1 MHRFS
6 RQKINRSRRIL
17 LILRFV
23 SLTDIPYANRHKTSE
38 LQTMTD
44 DEALSQLYFK
54 DTAFQNLMQRRI
66 FNVLLIASAYDAFM
80 MEEDGRVEE
89 QLYFEYTSLNLSSPP
104 RVTRALNS
112 TEGLGILKKK
122 AFDLVIMMPGNDI
135 SETFSGARRIRE
147 NYPDMPIIVLT
158 PFSKEVSRRL
168 SNEDFSG
175 IDYVFSWLGNVDLL
189 LAIIKLLEDKM
200 NADNDINGVGV
211 QLIMLVEDS
220 VRFYS
225 SVLPI
230 VYKFILK
237 QSREFSTEALNEHEQ
252 MLRMR
257 GRPKVMLAR
266 DYEEAIAI
274 YNRYSDHILGV
285 ISDVSFKHNGKKDP
299 KAGIKLASELRER
312 DPFLPLIIE
321 SSEPENAH
329 AVIEFGGTFIDKN
342 SKKFP
347 VDLGQAITSNF
358 GFGDFVIRNPE
369 TGEEI
374 FRIKSLK
381 DLQKNIFNIPAEALY
396 WHASFNDISRWLYSR
411 AMFPIAEVIKHHRFR
426 DLKDAPQVRQLFFD
440 LIVKYRRMKNRGVV
454 AIFRKDRF
462 DHYSNFA
469 RIGQGSLG
477 GKGRGL
483 AFIDSIIKK
492 NPVCDNFDGISI
504 TIPRTVVLCTDIFDE
519 FMESNRLYPIAL
531 SDEPDDVILRHFL
544 EGELPR
550 RITDDL
556 LALFE
561 VVDTPIAVRSS
572 SLLEDSHYQPFAG
585 IYSTYMVPKYK
596 DPARML
602 RVVSDAIKGVYAS
615 VFYADSKAYMTATSN
630 VIDQEKMAV
639 ILQEVV
645 GKEVDGYYFPS
656 FSGVGRSL
664 NYYPLNDEK
673 PEDGVAEI
681 AVGLG
686 KYIVDGGL
694 SLRFSPR
701 HPENV
706 LQTSE
711 LSLALRDTQ
720 TRMYAL
726 DMTGNGKGETTDDGT
741 ASDTPRLVV
750 DDGYNV
756 AKLRVQDMADKGVLK
771 YMVSTFDYRDNVIRD
786 NDSGEGRK
794 VVTFNN
800 ILKHKVFPLAE
811 AVDLMLTSGQE
822 AMQRPVEIEFAG
834 IVGPDEKMI
843 GPGAKSKGRLYWL
856 QIRPIVD
863 RKEIVDEALMATPD
877 EKLLLKSGTALGH
890 GNIEGVRT
898 IVYVRPEKFSSS
910 NNSIIAREI
919 EKINRGFLDR
929 NERYV
934 LIGPGRWG
942 SSDTALGIPVK
953 WPAISAAR
961 LIVESSLPSYRI
973 EPSQG
978 THFFQNLTS
987 FGVAYFTI
995 DTNARHKDGEP
1006 VTALYDVD
1014 FLNSMPAVYES
1025 DYVRIVTFKAP
1036 LAIGVNGLKG
1046 TGVVLKP
1053 ET

>member
-1 MHRFS
+1 MQPDPDFAAKLAIYSGFAIGLRYFS
-6 RQKINRSRRIL
+6 VIL
-17 LILRFV
+17 HCI
-23 SLTDIPYANRHKTSE
+23 SNLTNF
-38 LQTMTD
+38 LTMTD

-54 DTAFQNLMQRRI
+54 DTAFHNLMQKRI

-112 TEGLGILKKK
+112 AEALEIMKTKS
-122 AFDLVIMMPGNDI
+122 FDLVIMMPGNDV
-135 SETFSGARRIRE
+135 SETFTGARRIRAE
-147 NYPDMPIIVLT
+147 YPGMPIIVLT

-211 QLIMLVEDS
+211 QMILLVEDS

-266 DYEEAIAI
+266 DYEEALEL
-274 YNRYSDHILGV
+274 YDRYSDHILGV
-285 ISDVSFKHNGKKDP
+285 ISDVSFMREGVKDP
-299 KAGIKLASELRER
+299 KAGIRLARELRER
-312 DPFLPLIIE
+312 DPYLPLIIE
-321 SSEPENAH
+321 SSEIENAH
-329 AVIEFGGTFIDKN
+329 DVVEIGGTFIDKN

-347 VDLGQAITSNF
+347 VDLGKAIINNF

-369 TGEEI
+369 SGEEI

-381 DLQKNIFNIPAEALY
+381 DLQKNIFDIPAEALY

-440 LIVKYRRMKNRGVV
+440 LIVKYRKMKNRGVV
-454 AIFRKDRF
+454 AIFQKDRF

-492 NPVCDNFDGISI
+492 NPVCDNFDGITI

-531 SDEPDDVILRHFL
+531 SDAPDEEILQHFL
-544 EGELPR
+544 RGKLPR
-550 RITDDL
+550 RIKDDL

-585 IYSTYMVPKYK
+585 IYSTYMVPKIK
-596 DPARML
+596 NPEEML
-602 RVVSDAIKGVYAS
+602 KMVTNAIKGVYAS

-645 GKEVDGYYFPS
+645 GKDVDGYYFPS

-664 NYYPLNDEK
+664 NYYPLNNEK
-673 PEDGVAEI
+673 PEDGVAEV

-694 SLRFSPR
+694 ALRFSPR
-701 HPENV
+701 HSDNV

-726 DMTGNGKGETTDDGT
+726 DMKGDERETSISGQKI
-741 ASDTPRLVV
+741 SNPLPSLSNLKV

-756 AKLRVQDMADKGVLK
+756 AKIRVQDIADKGALK
-771 YMVSTFDYRDNVIRD
+771 YMVSTFDFRDNVIRD
-786 NDSGEGRK
+786 NDYGDGRK

-800 ILKHKVFPLAE
+800 ILKHKVYPLAE
-811 AVDLMLTSGQE
+811 AVDFMLTTGQT

-834 IVGPDEKMI
+834 MVDINGQ
-843 GPGAKSKGRLYWL
+843 SKGKLYWL

-863 RKEIVDEALMATPD
+863 RKETVDEALMNTPD

-890 GNIEGVRT
+890 GNIEGVNT
-898 IVYVRPEKFSSS
+898 VVYVRPEKFSSS
-910 NNSIIAREI
+910 NNSLIAREI

-929 NERYV
+929 EERYV

-995 DTNARHKDGEP
+995 DTNARRKEGDP
-1006 VTALYDVD
+1006 VTDLYDVE
-1014 FLNSMPAVYES
+1014 FLNAQPAVYES
-1025 DYVRIVTFKAP
+1025 EFVRIVTFAQP

-1046 TGVVLKP
+1046 TGVVVKP
-1053 ET
+1053 EV

>member
-1 MHRFS
+1 MS
-6 RQKINRSRRIL
+6 
-17 LILRFV
+17 
-23 SLTDIPYANRHKTSE
+23 
-38 LQTMTD
+38 D
-44 DEALSQLYFK
+44 DALSQLYFK
-54 DTAFQNLMQRRI
+54 DTAFQNLMQKRI

-89 QLYFEYTSLNLSSPP
+89 QLYFEYTALNLSSPP
-104 RVTRALNS
+104 RVTRALN
-112 TEGLGILKKK
+112 TKEGLEILAAKH
-122 AFDLVIMMPGNDI
+122 FDLVIMMPGNDI
-135 SETFSGARRIRE
+135 TETFTGARRIRDA
-147 NYPDMPIIVLT
+147 YPNVPIIVLT

-168 SNEDFSG
+168 SKEDFSG

-200 NADNDINGVGV
+200 NAENDINNVGV
-211 QLIMLVEDS
+211 QMILLVEDS

-230 VYKFILK
+230 LYKFILK
-237 QSREFSTEALNEHEQ
+237 QSLEFSTEALNEHEQ

-266 DYEEAIAI
+266 DYEEAMAL
-274 YNRYSDHILGV
+274 YDRYSDHILGV
-285 ISDVSFKHNGKKDP
+285 ITDVSFMHDGKKDP
-299 KAGIKLASELRER
+299 KAGIKLARALRER
-312 DPFLPLIIE
+312 DPFLPIIIE

-329 AVIEFGGTFIDKN
+329 DVAELGCTFIDKN

-347 VDLGQAITSNF
+347 VDLGKAITGNF
-358 GFGDFVIRNPE
+358 GFGDFVIRNPD

-374 FRIKSLK
+374 LRLKSLK
-381 DLQKNIFNIPAEALY
+381 DLQKHIFDIPAEALY
-396 WHASFNDISRWLYSR
+396 WHASYNDISRWLYSR

-426 DLKDAPQVRQLFFD
+426 DLEDAPQVRKLFFD

-469 RIGQGSLG
+469 RIGEGSLG

-504 TIPRTVVLCTDIFDE
+504 TIPRTVVLCTDVFDE
-519 FMESNRLYPIAL
+519 FMETNKLYPIAL
-531 SDEPDDVILRHFL
+531 SDAPDEEILARFL
-544 EGELPR
+544 EGKLPAS
-550 RITDDL
+550 IKDDL
-556 LALFE
+556 LALFD
-561 VVDTPIAVRSS
+561 VIDTPIAVRSS

-585 IYSTYMVPKYK
+585 IYSTYMVPKH
-596 DPARML
+596 DDHQTML
-602 RVVSDAIKGVYAS
+602 RLVCDAIKGVYAS
-615 VFYADSKAYMTATSN
+615 VFYADSKDYMTATSN

-664 NYYPLNDEK
+664 NFYPINDEQ

-694 SLRFSPR
+694 ALRFSPR
-701 HPENV
+701 HPDNV

-711 LSLALRDTQ
+711 LDLALRDTQ

-726 DMTGNGKGETTDDGT
+726 EMKSKDKADPEATTPL
-741 ASDTPRLVV
+741 PRPLTV
-750 DDGYNV
+750 DDGYNI
-756 AKLRVQDMADKGVLK
+756 AKVRVQDLADKGALK
-771 YMVSTFDYRDNVIRD
+771 YMVSTFDFRDNVIRD
-786 NDSGEGRK
+786 NDYGEGRK

-800 ILKHKVFPLAE
+800 ILKHNVFPLAQ
-811 AVDLMLTSGQE
+811 AVDFMLSTGQE

-834 IVGPDEKMI
+834 LIGEDKNMI
-843 GPGAKSKGRLYWL
+843 GPSAKSKGRLYWL

-863 RKEIVDEALMATPD
+863 RREVVDEAVMDAPD
-877 EKLLLKSGTALGH
+877 DKLLLKSSSALGH
-890 GNIEGVRT
+890 GNIEGIKTV
-898 IVYVRPEKFSSS
+898 VYVRPEKFSSS
-910 NNSIIAREI
+910 NNSLIAREI
-919 EKINRGFLDR
+919 EKINRGFLERD
-929 NERYV
+929 ERYI

-953 WPAISAAR
+953 WPAISGAR

-987 FGVAYFTI
+987 FGVAYFTV
-995 DTNARHKDGEP
+995 DTNALHKEGEAP
-1006 VTALYDVD
+1006 ASIYDVEY
-1014 FLNSMPAVYES
+1014 LNSLPATYES
-1025 DYVRIVTFKAP
+1025 DFVRIVTFPEP
-1036 LAIGVNGLKG
+1036 LAISVNGLKR

-1053 ET
+1053 E

>member
-1 MHRFS
+1 
-6 RQKINRSRRIL
+6 
-17 LILRFV
+17 
-23 SLTDIPYANRHKTSE
+23 
-38 LQTMTD
+38 MTD
-44 DEALSQLYFK
+44 DEVLSQLYFK

-112 TEGLGILKKK
+112 TEGLEVLKTKN
-122 AFDLVIMMPGNDI
+122 FDLVIMMPGNDV
-135 SETFSGARRIRE
+135 SETFTGARRIRE
-147 NYPDMPIIVLT
+147 QYPDMPIIVLT

-168 SNEDFSG
+168 ANEDFSG

-200 NADNDINGVGV
+200 NADNDINNVGV
-211 QLIMLVEDS
+211 QMILLVEDS

-237 QSREFSTEALNEHEQ
+237 QSLEFSTEALNEHEQ

-266 DYEEAIAI
+266 DYEEALSI
-274 YNRYSDHILGV
+274 YDRYSDHILGV
-285 ISDVSFKHNGKKDP
+285 ISDVSFKHEGRKDP
-299 KAGIKLASELRER
+299 KAGIKLARELRER
-312 DPFLPLIIE
+312 DPYLPMIIE
-321 SSEPENAH
+321 SSETENAH
-329 AVIEFGGTFIDKN
+329 DVMDLGGTFIDKN

-347 VDLGQAITSNF
+347 VDLGKAIINNF

-454 AIFRKDRF
+454 AVFRKDRF

-519 FMESNRLYPIAL
+519 FMESNKLYPIAL
-531 SDEPDDVILRHFL
+531 SDAPDEEILGHFL
-544 EGELPR
+544 RGKLPSR
-550 RITDDL
+550 LRDDL

-585 IYSTYMVPKYK
+585 IYSTYMVPKVQ
-596 DPARML
+596 DREEML
-602 RVVSDAIKGVYAS
+602 AMVTNAIKGVYAS

-645 GKEVDGYYFPS
+645 GKETDGYYFPS

-673 PEDGVAEI
+673 PEDGVAEV

-694 SLRFSPR
+694 ALRFSPR
-701 HPENV
+701 HPDNV

-726 DMTGNGKGETTDDGT
+726 DMKNTSAATD
-741 ASDTPRLVV
+741 AESLKV

-756 AKLRVQDMADKGVLK
+756 AKLRIQDMAEKGALK
-771 YMVSTFDYRDNVIRD
+771 YMVSTFDFRDNVIRD
-786 NDSGEGRK
+786 NDYGEGRK

-800 ILKHKVFPLAE
+800 ILKHKVYPLAE
-811 AVDLMLTSGQE
+811 AVDFMLTTGQE

-834 IVGPDEKMI
+834 MIGPDEKMI
-843 GPGAKSKGRLYWL
+843 GPAAKSKGRLYWL

-863 RKEIVDEALMATPD
+863 RKETVDEALMATPD
-877 EKLLLKSGTALGH
+877 DKLLLKSGTALGH
-890 GNIEGVRT
+890 GNIEGVKT
-898 IVYVRPEKFSSS
+898 VVYVRPEKFSST
-910 NNSIIAREI
+910 NNSLIAREI

-929 NERYV
+929 EERYV

-942 SSDTALGIPVK
+942 SSDTSLGIPVK

-961 LIVESSLPSYRI
+961 LIVESSLPNYRI

-995 DTNARHKDGEP
+995 DTNARRKEGEP
-1006 VTALYDVD
+1006 VTDLYDVD
-1014 FLNSMPAVYES
+1014 FLNAQPAVYES
-1025 DYVRIVTFKAP
+1025 DFVRIVTFKNP

-1053 ET
+1053 EV

>member
-1 MHRFS
+1 MNKGTFYEIS
-6 RQKINRSRRIL
+6 
-17 LILRFV
+17 
-23 SLTDIPYANRHKTSE
+23 
-38 LQTMTD
+38 D
-44 DEALSQLYFK
+44 DALSQLYLK
-54 DTAFQNLMQRRI
+54 DTAFQDLMQKRI

-104 RVTRALNS
+104 RVTRVLNTSEAL
-112 TEGLGILKKK
+112 EVMAEKR
-122 AFDLVIMMPGNDI
+122 FDLVIMMPGNDV
-135 SETFSGARRIRE
+135 SETFTGARKIKDLH
-147 NYPDMPIIVLT
+147 PDQPIIVLT

-168 SNEDFSG
+168 ANEDFTG

-189 LAIIKLLEDKM
+189 LGIIKLLEDKM
-200 NADNDINGVGV
+200 NAENDVNGVGV
-211 QLIMLVEDS
+211 QMILLVEDS

-230 VYKFILK
+230 VYKFILT
-237 QSREFSTEALNEHEQ
+237 QSRLFSTEALNEHER

-266 DYEEAIAI
+266 DYEEAMSI
-274 YNRYSDHILGV
+274 YDRYSDHILGV
-285 ISDVSFKHNGKKDP
+285 ISDVSFKRNGIKDN
-299 KAGIKLASELRER
+299 KAGIQLARELRER
-312 DPFLPLIIE
+312 DPYLPIILE
-321 SSEPENAH
+321 SSDAENAYE
-329 AVIEFGGTFIDKN
+329 AMELGSTFIDKN

-347 VDLGQAITSNF
+347 VDLGNAIVNNF
-358 GFGDFVIRNPE
+358 GFGDFIIRNPD

-374 FRIKSLK
+374 RRISSLK
-381 DLQKNIFNIPAEALY
+381 DLQQHIFDIPAEALY

-411 AMFPIAEVIKHHRFR
+411 AMFPIAEVIKRHRFR
-426 DLKDAPQVRQLFFD
+426 ELKDAPKVRQLFFD
-440 LIVKYRRMKNRGVV
+440 LIVKYRKMKNRGVV
-454 AIFRKDRF
+454 AIFQQDRF

-492 NPVCDNFDGISI
+492 NPICDNFDGISI

-519 FMESNRLYPIAL
+519 FMERNQLYPIAL
-531 SDEPDDVILRHFL
+531 SDASDDEILRHFL
-544 EGELPR
+544 AAKLPDSIR
-550 RITDDL
+550 QDL
-556 LALFE
+556 KALLD

-585 IYSTYMVPKYK
+585 IYSTYMVPKILDK
-596 DPARML
+596 ERML
-602 RVVSDAIKGVYAS
+602 KLLTDAIKGVYAS

-645 GKEVDGYYFPS
+645 GKKIDGYYFPS

-664 NYYPLNDEK
+664 NYYPLGSEK
-673 PEDGVAEI
+673 PEDGVAEV

-686 KYIVDGGL
+686 KYIVDGGVG
-694 SLRFSPR
+694 LRFSPR
-701 HPENV
+701 HPESI

-711 LSLALRDTQ
+711 LQLALRDTQ

-726 DMTGNGKGETTDDGT
+726 DMNTPTDEEKPLT
-741 ASDTPRLVV
+741 V
-750 DDGYNV
+750 DDGYNI
-756 AKLRVQDMADKGVLK
+756 AKIRVQDMADKGALK
-771 YMVSTFDYRDNVIRD
+771 YMVSTFDFRDNVIRD
-786 NDSGEGRK
+786 NDTQEGRK
-794 VVTFNN
+794 LVTFNN
-800 ILKHKVFPLAE
+800 ILKHKVYPLAE
-811 AVDLMLTSGQE
+811 ALDFMLTTGQKE
-822 AMQRPVEIEFAG
+822 MQRPVEIEFAG
-834 IVGPDEKMI
+834 MVERDGNN
-843 GPGAKSKGRLYWL
+843 KGRLYWL

-863 RKEIVDEALMATPD
+863 RKDNVDEAVMSTPD
-877 EKLLLKSGTALGH
+877 EKLLLKSSTALGH
-890 GNIEGVRT
+890 GTIEGINTV
-898 IVYVRPEKFSSS
+898 VYVRPDKFSSS
-910 NNSIIAREI
+910 NNSLIAREM
-919 EKINRGFLDR
+919 EKINRGFLEKD
-929 NERYV
+929 ERYI

-961 LIVESSLPSYRI
+961 LIVESALPSYRI

-995 DTNARHKDGEP
+995 DTTARRSGGDETKD
-1006 VTALYDVD
+1006 LYDVE
-1014 FLNSMPAVYES
+1014 FLDRQPAVYES
-1025 DYVRIVTFKAP
+1025 EYIRVVNFPAP
-1036 LAIGVNGLKG
+1036 LTIGVNGMKG

-1053 ET
+1053 EN

>member
-1 MHRFS
+1 
-6 RQKINRSRRIL
+6 
-17 LILRFV
+17 
-23 SLTDIPYANRHKTSE
+23 
-38 LQTMTD
+38 MTD

-54 DTAFQNLMQRRI
+54 DTAFENLMQKRI

-89 QLYFEYTSLNLSSPP
+89 QLYFEYTALNLSSPP

-112 TEGLGILKKK
+112 TEGIEIMKTKN
-122 AFDLVIMMPGNDI
+122 FDLVIMMPGNDV
-135 SETFSGARRIRE
+135 SETFAGARRIRE
-147 NYPDMPIIVLT
+147 LYPEMPIIVLT

-168 SNEDFSG
+168 SNEDFTG
-175 IDYVFSWLGNVDLL
+175 VDYVFSWLGNVYLL

-211 QLIMLVEDS
+211 QMILLVEDS

-266 DYEEAIAI
+266 DYEEALEL
-274 YNRYSDHILGV
+274 YDRYSDHILGV
-285 ISDVSFKHNGKKDP
+285 ISDVSFMREGKKDP
-299 KAGIKLASELRER
+299 KAGIRLARELRER
-312 DPFLPLIIE
+312 DPYLPLIIE
-321 SSEPENAH
+321 SSENENAH
-329 AVIEFGGTFIDKN
+329 DVSEIGGTFIDKN

-347 VDLGQAITSNF
+347 VDLGKAIINNF

-369 TGEEI
+369 SGEEI

-381 DLQKNIFNIPAEALY
+381 DLQKNIFDIPAEALY

-426 DLKDAPQVRQLFFD
+426 DLKDAPQVRKLFFD
-440 LIVKYRRMKNRGVV
+440 LIVKYRKMKNRGVV
-454 AIFRKDRF
+454 AIFQKERF
-462 DHYSNFA
+462 DRYSNFA

-519 FMESNRLYPIAL
+519 FMESNKLYPIAL
-531 SDEPDDVILRHFL
+531 SDAPDEEILDHFL
-544 EGELPR
+544 KGKLPR
-550 RITDDL
+550 RIKDDL

-585 IYSTYMVPKYK
+585 IYSTYMVPKVS
-596 DPARML
+596 DPEEML
-602 RVVSDAIKGVYAS
+602 RMVTSAIKGVYAS
-615 VFYADSKAYMTATSN
+615 VFYSDSKAYMTATSN

-645 GKEVDGYYFPS
+645 GREVEGYYFPS

-673 PEDGVAEI
+673 PEDGVAEV

-694 SLRFSPR
+694 ALRFSPR

-726 DMTGNGKGETTDDGT
+726 DMKGDARETSISGQKIDKP
-741 ASDTPRLVV
+741 ASAPSLSV

-756 AKLRVQDMADKGVLK
+756 TKLRVQDVAEKGALK
-771 YMVSTFDYRDNVIRD
+771 YMVSTFDFRDNVIRD
-786 NDSGEGRK
+786 SDFGEGRR

-800 ILKHKVFPLAE
+800 VLKHKAYPLAE
-811 AVDLMLTSGQE
+811 SVDFMLTTGQE

-834 IVGPDEKMI
+834 MIGPDPKMI
-843 GPGAKSKGRLYWL
+843 GPGEKHKGRLYWL

-863 RKEIVDEALMATPD
+863 RKETVDEALMATPD

-890 GNIEGVRT
+890 GNIEGVNT
-898 IVYVRPEKFSSS
+898 VVYVRPEKFSSS
-910 NNSIIAREI
+910 NNSLIAREI

-929 NERYV
+929 EERYI

-942 SSDTALGIPVK
+942 SSDTSLGIPVK

-961 LIVESSLPSYRI
+961 LIVESSLPNYRI

-995 DTNARHKDGEP
+995 DTNARKKEGDP
-1006 VTALYDVD
+1006 VTDLYDVE
-1014 FLNSMPAVYES
+1014 FLNSQPAVYES
-1025 DYVRIVTFKAP
+1025 DFVRIVTFQTP

-1046 TGVVLKP
+1046 TGVVVKP
-1053 ET
+1053 EV